1 MNIKRARK
9 VMRNAFEKDPDFA
22 ETYVANI
29 ATLLHDKYGITDPHK
44 RHSAGTDILELIFWD

>member
-29 ATLLHDKYGITDPHK
+29 AMLLHDKYGITDSIE
-44 RHSAGTDILELIFWD
+44 RNRAGEDILELIFWD